1 MNPSAGTAV
10 ASVLPI
16 LLLIGLGML
25 LRRLRVLDDAVVAGL
40 KQLIVSVALPAVL
53 FITFLTTTFEPQH
66 LWVVLIV
73 FAVCV
78 LLLGVG
84 RLFARVTGSS
94 PYSAF
99 LFTGF
104 ELGMIGFALF
114 AAVYGADRLPALGVL
129 ALGHEVFIW
138 FVFVTLLRAV
148 AGPADENCTLDG
160 SGAPISGS
168 EREIACNSVRHEP
181 GVVTKAPVRPILR
194 TLRSLITSPT
204 IVAILLGLAA
214 NFAGLGPSLGN
225 GPIGTA
231 LMATLKYLAAVIV
244 PLVLLIVGYGS
255 RLSWTGVRAAFP
267 LVASR
272 LVVVLTLA
280 LSIGWLVFDRILGL
294 EVIYRHALFTLM
306 VLPPPFIVPLFI
318 PAGRKNE
325 AGYVNNVLSV
335 YSLVSVAVFVG
346 YVVVTSP

>member
-138 FVFVTLLRAV
+138 FVFVTLLRAS
-148 AGPADENCTLDG
+148 AERGDRNCTPDG
-160 SGAPISGS
+160 SQMPISGS
-168 EREIACNSVRHEP
+168 GDGIACNSPHDRP
-181 GVVTKAPVRPILR
+181 GPVAR

-272 LVVVLTLA
+272 LVVVLALA